1 MQTKHSKKTSRKV
14 VLLTC
19 HHVNFVKNHWM
30 VSEQPRQTT
39 VMVWRGQPAVAANE
53 AIIVSNS
60 EHIEGIGSAAAVTNK
75 RARDHDE
82 DSPAD
87 PPIDPTS
94 SNAQSQSRN

>member
-1 MQTKHSKKTSRKV
+1 MP
-14 VLLTC
+14 L
-19 HHVNFVKNHWM
+19 
-30 VSEQPRQTT
+30 VSHPD
-39 VMVWRGQPAVAANE
+39 E
-53 AIIVSNS
+53 ATIVSNS

-94 SNAQSQSRN
+94 SNAQSQVEELEERMGGMPNVTDVRLRNVKSSRGGSYNS